1 VADVFACFVAPVWQ
15 TEVRARQTA
24 GWRGPVGSG
33 KHFRPSRPLTRD
45 RQMNDRSQVS
55 TESPFRSANEAWV
68 DRVRQSGDSLAYR
81 YRAGGAWQDVSWKQA
96 DEMALEVAAGLAAL
110 GLLPV
115 DRVALLSQTRFEWM
129 LCDIGILIAGAVTVP
144 VYPSSTADQCAYIVR
159 NSNARAVFV
168 EDAAQ
173 LDKLVPLLLTGA
185 DLYLVHF
192 GGDGKLD
199 RPDAEGRT
207 EVRLDDVLARIP
219 REAARR
225 VLSLEHLR
233 KLGRGWLE
241 DASKRAQIER
251 RRSGAGPDDMFT
263 IIYTSGTT
271 GNPKGVVLTHGNL
284 ISAVVSACRAL
295 GLKAEGLHYLWVPL
309 AHVVGREIAWAS
321 IFAGLPVVFSEGLTR
336 IKDNL
341 LEVRPSF
348 MAGVPRVYEK
358 FYAAVKAGMQQGSAV
373 RRALVAWAFRVGAR
387 YSAEVRQGRRPGAW
401 LSRMHGLADKLVLSK
416 LRAKLGLDRCRLLIS
431 GGAPL
436 AAEIGEFFHAAGLLI
451 LEGYGLTET
460 MAAAFLNRID
470 RYRFGTVGLAID
482 VVDCKIAADGEIL
495 LRGPSVFHRYHDDA
509 AATAEAIDAEGWFH
523 TGDIGELEDG
533 FLRITDRKKDLIVLA
548 GGKKVAPQ
556 VLENALKARCPLLS
570 QVLVFGDRKPYCV
583 ALVTLGEEAISK
595 FGGGDPGR
603 AARDPQLRALVK
615 KEIDALNASLAS
627 FETIKHFG
635 VLGED
640 FTEANG
646 QLTPSL
652 KVKRKEAVSR
662 HRAAIEGLYDQ
673 PVAG

>member
-1 VADVFACFVAPVWQ
+1 
-15 TEVRARQTA
+15 
-24 GWRGPVGSG
+24 
-33 KHFRPSRPLTRD
+33 
-45 RQMNDRSQVS
+45 MNDRAPVT
-55 TESPFRSANEAWV
+55 TESAPFRNANAAWG
-68 DRVRQSGDSLAYR
+68 DRVARSGDALAYR
-81 YRAGGAWQDVSWKQA
+81 HRVGGVWQDVSWKQA
-96 DEMALEVAAGLAAL
+96 DAMGMEIAAGLSAL
-110 GLLPV
+110 GLLPL

-129 LCDIGILIAGAVTVP
+129 LCDIAILMAGAATVP

-173 LDKLVPLLLTGA
+173 LAKLVPLLLTGA
-185 DLYLVHF
+185 DLYLIHF
-192 GGDGKLD
+192 GDDGRLD
-199 RPDAEGRT
+199 RPDTEGKT
-207 EVRLDDVLARIP
+207 EVRLDEVLARIP
-219 REAARR
+219 REATRR
-225 VLSLEHLR
+225 VLSLEQLR
-233 KLGRGWLE
+233 KMGRTWLE
-241 DASKRAQIER
+241 DAGKRAQIER
-251 RRSGAGPDDMFT
+251 RRSGAAPDDMFT

-284 ISAVVSACRAL
+284 ISAVQSAIRAL
-295 GLKAEGLHYLWVPL
+295 NLRAEGVHYLWVPL

-321 IFAGLPVVFSEGLTR
+321 IFAGLPVVFSEGLAK

-358 FYAAVKAGMQQGSAV
+358 FYAAVQAGLRQGPRL
-373 RRALVAWAFRVGAR
+373 RRALVGWAFGVGAR
-387 YSAEVRQGRRPGAW
+387 YSKEIRAGRRPGPW
-401 LSRMHGLADKLVLSK
+401 LSRKHRLADRLVLAK

-436 AAEIGEFFHAAGLLI
+436 AAEIGEFFHGAGILI

-460 MAAAFLNRID
+460 MAAAFLNRHD
-470 RYRFGTVGLAID
+470 RFRFGTVGLAID
-482 VVDCKIAADGEIL
+482 VIDCMIAPDGEVL
-495 LRGPSVFHRYHDDA
+495 LRGPSVFKRYHDNPT
-509 AATAEAIDAEGWFH
+509 ATAEAIDADGWFH
-523 TGDIGELEDG
+523 TGDIGQLEEG

-556 VLENALKARCPLLS
+556 ILENALKARCPLLS

-583 ALVTLGEEAISK
+583 ALVTLGEEAIQR
-595 FGGGDPGR
+595 FGGGDAAR
-603 AARDPQLRALVK
+603 AARDPELRSLVK

-662 HRAAIEGLYDQ
+662 HRAAIEGLYEQ
-673 PVAG
+673 PGAG